1 MQFSMHN
8 EADMIRYEFLHQI
21 LCLNTQF
28 ALNRSQFSMIMQL
41 GVWGTSVASYVN
53 ACNA

>member
-1 MQFSMHN
+1 MQYSMHN
-8 EADMIRYEFLHQI
+8 EAVMIRYEFLHQK

-28 ALNRSQFSMIMQL
+28 TLNRSQFSMIMQL
-41 GVWGTSVASYVN
+41 EVWGTSVAPYVN